1 MVVVLLYIFL
11 VVLSP
16 CVTLRCVTLIF
27 NYPFHYMSIRK
38 VGYGLFSPKNLSD
51 AVEKAQPG
59 DQLSISPE
67 IQRSGDRITFTKS
80 MTLAPRERGEQVVLR
95 DPIEVVS
102 GVELVLQDMVVVA
115 PITLQSG
122 AKLQMQRCRLEG
134 DGDVMVIKAGARAD
148 FLQVQGRGVI
158 RVNGADSRPTS
169 LVVRDTQWKGYE
181 GAGVIM
187 VQGQLDAQG
196 LDLEGAGVSA
206 DGGKLDIRASAIRA
220 AVKDALKLSGSVY
233 AQVEDVTISGCQE
246 VGLHVQGNARLEA
259 IRCSFSDVGKN
270 DLWVYENGSAVLKD
284 CDLRGGGAKFVSVCV
299 NQKAR
304 VTLHGGNITNP
315 SAQGIRLM
323 DESVCEIR
331 EMKIKGTSSA
341 AATTEGS
348 AQLKLTNCVLE
359 GGWQH
364 GLVAIG
370 KSQMQVEDLTL
381 SDGQGVGFLVKGDA
395 RLEANRCR
403 VNGSL
408 KNSLWVIDNGSAVLK
423 ECELVGGGPTYP
435 AVIANGKAHIS
446 LHGGRIV
453 DTQSNGIWIRG
464 ESVCEVV
471 GLAISGTSG
480 AAVESEDSAEVKL
493 TDCTLH
499 GGEQVALVAEG
510 RSKIKAV
517 RCRIA
522 GHRKGRMARDP
533 EAQIDLHHCDLHD
546 GSALETALNELDEL
560 VGLASVKSEVGKL
573 INLVEAERRRTEIG
587 VAGNVIGLNLVFT
600 GNPGTGK
607 TTVARIVGHIFSALG
622 LLKSGHLVET
632 DRSGLVAVHIGET
645 APKTRKIIDSAKDG
659 VLFID
664 EAYTLYVPD
673 SPRDFGPEA
682 IATLMKEME
691 DRRGSMAVIVAGY
704 EREMETFFDANPGM
718 RSRFNRYIDFP
729 DYNAPEL
736 TEVFRRLVVQR
747 QLRLTLEAETRAG
760 QMFEQMVRTKGKN
773 FGNARSVRSYLDR
786 AIERQAQRLSEQSE
800 ADPVVL
806 DVADL
811 PPLGRR
817 EELDFSALLAR
828 LDMLTGLAEVKAEVR
843 KLASLV
849 RAQDRR
855 REAAMNWT
863 PVSLHLVFAGNPGTG
878 KTTVARLVGEL
889 YAALG
894 LLEKGHV
901 VEVQRSDLVAGYIGQ
916 TAVKTQAKVEQAY
929 GGVLFID
936 EAYTLSTGG
945 ESDYGGEAID
955 SLLKL
960 MEDNRNRLAVIV
972 AGYSEPMH
980 LFIDSNPGLASRFTR
995 YVTFADY
1002 TAEELVQIFERMATD
1017 NSYRL
1022 SESARGVLQPVVAR
1036 IHSERDG
1043 SFGNARAMRTLFEST
1058 IEQQAMRIGED
1069 EFAAVD
1075 GIEAPDIE
1083 RAVARNVRSG
1093 DATVSR

>member
-1 MVVVLLYIFL
+1 M
-11 VVLSP
+11 
-16 CVTLRCVTLIF
+16 
-27 NYPFHYMSIRK
+27 
-38 VGYGLFSPKNLSD
+38 
-51 AVEKAQPG
+51 
-59 DQLSISPE
+59 
-67 IQRSGDRITFTKS
+67 
-80 MTLAPRERGEQVVLR
+80 
-95 DPIEVVS
+95 
-102 GVELVLQDMVVVA
+102 
-115 PITLQSG
+115 
-122 AKLQMQRCRLEG
+122 
-134 DGDVMVIKAGARAD
+134 
-148 FLQVQGRGVI
+148 
-158 RVNGADSRPTS
+158 
-169 LVVRDTQWKGYE
+169 
-181 GAGVIM
+181 
-187 VQGQLDAQG
+187 
-196 LDLEGAGVSA
+196 
-206 DGGKLDIRASAIRA
+206 
-220 AVKDALKLSGSVY
+220 
-233 AQVEDVTISGCQE
+233 
-246 VGLHVQGNARLEA
+246 
-259 IRCSFSDVGKN
+259 
-270 DLWVYENGSAVLKD
+270 
-284 CDLRGGGAKFVSVCV
+284 
-299 NQKAR
+299 
-304 VTLHGGNITNP
+304 
-315 SAQGIRLM
+315 
-323 DESVCEIR
+323 
-331 EMKIKGTSSA
+331 
-341 AATTEGS
+341 
-348 AQLKLTNCVLE
+348 
-359 GGWQH
+359 
-364 GLVAIG
+364 
-370 KSQMQVEDLTL
+370 
-381 SDGQGVGFLVKGDA
+381 
-395 RLEANRCR
+395 
-403 VNGSL
+403 
-408 KNSLWVIDNGSAVLK
+408 
-423 ECELVGGGPTYP
+423 
-435 AVIANGKAHIS
+435 
-446 LHGGRIV
+446 
-453 DTQSNGIWIRG
+453 
-464 ESVCEVV
+464 
-471 GLAISGTSG
+471 
-480 AAVESEDSAEVKL
+480 
-493 TDCTLH
+493 
-499 GGEQVALVAEG
+499 
-510 RSKIKAV
+510 
-517 RCRIA
+517 
-522 GHRKGRMARDP
+522 
-533 EAQIDLHHCDLHD
+533 
-546 GSALETALNELDEL
+546 
-560 VGLASVKSEVGKL
+560 KSEVGKL

-855 REAAMNWT
+855 REAGMNWT

-945 ESDYGGEAID
+945 
-955 SLLKL
+955 
-960 MEDNRNRLAVIV
+960 
-972 AGYSEPMH
+972 
-980 LFIDSNPGLASRFTR
+980 
-995 YVTFADY
+995 
-1002 TAEELVQIFERMATD
+1002 
-1017 NSYRL
+1017 
-1022 SESARGVLQPVVAR
+1022 
-1036 IHSERDG
+1036 
-1043 SFGNARAMRTLFEST
+1043 
-1058 IEQQAMRIGED
+1058 
-1069 EFAAVD
+1069 
-1075 GIEAPDIE
+1075 
-1083 RAVARNVRSG
+1083 
-1093 DATVSR
+1093 

>member
-1 MVVVLLYIFL
+1 
-11 VVLSP
+11 
-16 CVTLRCVTLIF
+16 
-27 NYPFHYMSIRK
+27 
-38 VGYGLFSPKNLSD
+38 
-51 AVEKAQPG
+51 
-59 DQLSISPE
+59 
-67 IQRSGDRITFTKS
+67 
-80 MTLAPRERGEQVVLR
+80 
-95 DPIEVVS
+95 
-102 GVELVLQDMVVVA
+102 
-115 PITLQSG
+115 
-122 AKLQMQRCRLEG
+122 
-134 DGDVMVIKAGARAD
+134 
-148 FLQVQGRGVI
+148 
-158 RVNGADSRPTS
+158 
-169 LVVRDTQWKGYE
+169 
-181 GAGVIM
+181 
-187 VQGQLDAQG
+187 
-196 LDLEGAGVSA
+196 
-206 DGGKLDIRASAIRA
+206 
-220 AVKDALKLSGSVY
+220 
-233 AQVEDVTISGCQE
+233 
-246 VGLHVQGNARLEA
+246 
-259 IRCSFSDVGKN
+259 
-270 DLWVYENGSAVLKD
+270 
-284 CDLRGGGAKFVSVCV
+284 
-299 NQKAR
+299 
-304 VTLHGGNITNP
+304 
-315 SAQGIRLM
+315 
-323 DESVCEIR
+323 
-331 EMKIKGTSSA
+331 
-341 AATTEGS
+341 
-348 AQLKLTNCVLE
+348 
-359 GGWQH
+359 
-364 GLVAIG
+364 
-370 KSQMQVEDLTL
+370 
-381 SDGQGVGFLVKGDA
+381 
-395 RLEANRCR
+395 
-403 VNGSL
+403 
-408 KNSLWVIDNGSAVLK
+408 
-423 ECELVGGGPTYP
+423 
-435 AVIANGKAHIS
+435 
-446 LHGGRIV
+446 
-453 DTQSNGIWIRG
+453 
-464 ESVCEVV
+464 
-471 GLAISGTSG
+471 
-480 AAVESEDSAEVKL
+480 
-493 TDCTLH
+493 
-499 GGEQVALVAEG
+499 
-510 RSKIKAV
+510 
-517 RCRIA
+517 
-522 GHRKGRMARDP
+522 
-533 EAQIDLHHCDLHD
+533 
-546 GSALETALNELDEL
+546 
-560 VGLASVKSEVGKL
+560 
-573 INLVEAERRRTEIG
+573 
-587 VAGNVIGLNLVFT
+587 
-600 GNPGTGK
+600 
-607 TTVARIVGHIFSALG
+607 
-622 LLKSGHLVET
+622 
-632 DRSGLVAVHIGET
+632 
-645 APKTRKIIDSAKDG
+645 
-659 VLFID
+659 
-664 EAYTLYVPD
+664 
-673 SPRDFGPEA
+673 
-682 IATLMKEME
+682 
-691 DRRGSMAVIVAGY
+691 
-704 EREMETFFDANPGM
+704 METFFDANPGM